1 MKVWRLAKGE
11 YAVPNGEGAK
21 KYGGRWNPPG
31 IPVVYTSESL
41 ALAVLE
47 ILVHTD
53 SDLLPTDLVILS
65 ANIPDTLSLQSLS
78 PETLPNNWRDLPA
91 PPALQ
96 VMGADWVRTNKTVGL
111 RVPSAIVGQEYHVLL
126 NPAHPDFPLILWE
139 DMGPFPWDPRLKQ
152 NART

>member
-11 YAVPNGEGAK
+11 YAAPNGEGAK
-21 KYGGRWNPPG
+21 KYGGRWIPPG
-31 IPVVYTSESL
+31 ILVVYTSESF
-41 ALAVLE
+41 ALAALE
-47 ILVHTD
+47 MLVHTD

-65 ANIPDTLSLQSLS
+65 ATIPDTISLQSLS
-78 PETLPNNWRDLPA
+78 LEMLPNNWRDLPA

-96 VMGADWVRTNKTVGL
+96 VIGANWIGPNQTVGL

-126 NPAHPDFPLILWE
+126 NPAHPDFSHIHWE
-139 DMGPFPWDPRLKQ
+139 DMGPFQWDPRLRQ